1 MGAEAERSVRALAE
15 AINRR
20 DVEAAVAV
28 CDPEVEFL
36 SVLAVS
42 GKAYRGHAGI
52 RQYFEDIAS
61 AWQEWRVDVH
71 RVAPMADGR
80 VLIEMTMHM
89 RGKGKRRSA
98 LGADRPHL
106 DSPELEAAA
115 KRTAA
120 RVRVSDRAIR
130 RWSTAAIEP
139 SPRGGCGVR
148 DGSGGRGRPAVAD
161 PHVGQDP
168 IEPARHL
175 PGGGPREPEQHRHQ
189 H

>member
-28 CDPEVEFL
+28 CDPDVEFL

-52 RQYFEDIAS
+52 RLYFEDIAS

-71 RVAPMADGR
+71 RVVPRTDGR

-89 RGKGKRRSA
+89 RGKGS
-98 LGADRPHL
+98 GAPL
-106 DSPELEAAA
+106 SE
-115 KRTAA
+115 RTAHIWTL
-120 RVRVSDRAIR
+120 RGSKLLRN
-130 RWSTAAIEP
+130 EP
-139 SPRGGCGVR
+139 LRESEY
-148 DGSGGRGRPAVAD
+148 
-161 PHVGQDP
+161 P
-168 IEPARHL
+168 IGE
-175 PGGGPREPEQHRHQ
+175 REH
-189 H
+189 

>member
-1 MGAEAERSVRALAE
+1 MVKSASGGAGSGHTAPMGAEAERSVRALAE

-20 DVEAAVAV
+20 DVQAAVSV

-71 RVAPMADGR
+71 RVVARTDGR

-89 RGKGKRRSA
+89 RGKGS
-98 LGADRPHL
+98 GAPL
-106 DSPELEAAA
+106 SE
-115 KRTAA
+115 RTAHIWTLRGSKLLRNEPLRA
-120 RVRVSDRAIR
+120 SEYPIGEPDR
-130 RWSTAAIEP
+130 
-139 SPRGGCGVR
+139 
-148 DGSGGRGRPAVAD
+148 
-161 PHVGQDP
+161 
-168 IEPARHL
+168 
-175 PGGGPREPEQHRHQ
+175 
-189 H
+189 